1 MGRHYLVLQ
10 ITRGQSFDLVYYP
23 LAHEDETEDAAT
35 ERWLDEQ
42 LKGRQRNVAK
52 ARRAAQARIEDS
64 RIAHPTSWYRE
75 HGLGAF
81 AETTPGG
88 RMTPRR
94 KRRAGA

>member
-1 MGRHYLVLQ
+1 MAARHYLVLQ
-10 ITRGQSFDLVYYP
+10 VTRGQGFDLVYYP
-23 LAHEDETEDAAT
+23 LAHEGETVGDAT

-52 ARRAAQARIEDS
+52 ARRAAQARIEDA
-64 RIAHPTSWYRE
+64 RIARPTSWYRE

-81 AETTPGG
+81 AEATPGG

-94 KRRAGA
+94 RR